1 MKTLIVP
8 TVTVF
13 TAARVSEDLL
23 ETGLFV
29 KVTRAILVSNQNT
42 PLCPGVWFLI
52 NYSFPFSLTSDIDE
66 CSAVLNPCDEK
77 ADCSNT
83 DGSYSCTCKQGF
95 TGDGSTCEG
104 TTHAWLPTP
113 DSVTLYLE
121 LHWRLYLTNKIN
133 RLYSYNTRYRRVCY

>member
-29 KVTRAILVSNQNT
+29 KVTRGILVSNQNT

-95 TGDGSTCEG
+95 TGDGVSCSG
-104 TTHAWLPTP
+104 M
-113 DSVTLYLE
+113 
-121 LHWRLYLTNKIN
+121 
-133 RLYSYNTRYRRVCY
+133 LYSILFYFYKLPLYRIK